1 MKKNNEIIASR
12 TDPVWKSRALVEK
25 YLTGIRGAIPC
36 AAAQLDV
43 MMRLIESG
51 GRPVRRF
58 LDLGSGDG
66 VLAGTILAHYP
77 KARGVLVDFSADM
90 LAAAKVRF
98 ARRNGK
104 LAFAL
109 LDYGV
114 RKWIE
119 SVSRFSPFDAIVSGY
134 SIHHQP
140 DRRKRELFA
149 ELFDLLWPGGIF
161 VNVEHV
167 SSPTPRLERVQDD
180 LFIDSLHAFGRQNG
194 SRKSRA
200 QIAREYHRRP
210 DKAAN
215 IRASVERQCDW
226 LRKIGFEDVDCY
238 FKIFELA
245 VFGGRK
251 PE

>member
-1 MKKNNEIIASR
+1 MNNEIMASR
-12 TDPVWKSRALVEK
+12 TDTVWKSRALVEK

-36 AAAQLDV
+36 AAVQLDV
-43 MMRLIESG
+43 MMRLIEAG
-51 GRPVRRF
+51 GRPLRSF

-66 VLAGTILAHYP
+66 VLAATILARYP
-77 KARGVLVDFSADM
+77 KARGVLVDFSPDM
-90 LAAAKVRF
+90 LAAAKARF
-98 ARRNGK
+98 ARRDGK
-104 LAFAL
+104 LEFAL
-109 LDYGV
+109 LDYGAA
-114 RKWIE
+114 KWIE
-119 SVSRFSPFDAIVSGY
+119 SVRRFSPFDTIVSGY

-140 DRRKRELFA
+140 DRRKRKLFA
-149 ELFDLLWPGGIF
+149 ELFDLLRPGGTF

-167 SSPTPRLERVQDD
+167 SSPTLWLEWVQDD
-180 LFIDSLHAFGRQNG
+180 LFIDSLDAFGRQNG

-215 IRASVERQCDW
+215 ILAPVERQCDW
-226 LRKIGFEDVDCY
+226 LKKIGFQDVDCY

-251 PE
+251 SE

>member
-1 MKKNNEIIASR
+1 MNNKIMAAR
-12 TDPVWKSRALVEK
+12 TDTVWKSRALVEK

-36 AAAQLDV
+36 AAVQLDV
-43 MMRLIESG
+43 MMRMIQAG
-51 GRPVRRF
+51 GRPVRSF

-66 VLAGTILAHYP
+66 ILAGTILAHYP

-90 LAAAKVRF
+90 LAAAKARF
-98 ARRNGK
+98 ARRGPK
-104 LAFAL
+104 PEYAL
-109 LDYGV
+109 LDYGAA
-114 RKWIE
+114 KWIE
-119 SVSRFSPFDAIVSGY
+119 SIHRFSPFDAIVSGY

-140 DRRKRELFA
+140 DRRKHELFA

-167 SSPTPRLERVQDD
+167 SSPTPWLERVQDD

-200 QIAREYHRRP
+200 QIAREYFRRP

-215 IRASVERQCDW
+215 ILAPVERQCDW
-226 LRKIGFEDVDCY
+226 LRKIGFQDVACY